1 MQAVDDNQASSNGAG
16 EIRVLIVEDCEDDA
30 YLLTLQLARSGLKVV
45 HERVDTAADMRKALL
60 ASDWDIVISDH
71 AMPGFNS
78 RAALTVL
85 QSTGRDIPFIVYSG
99 RIPDDLASAIIGDG
113 AIDCITKGDVG
124 RLIPAIEREL
134 TAGVDGA
141 PAKAASVRAAPV
153 SVLVPAPRARAT
165 VGDYDRLTGLHAR
178 DGFLRLAPGALA
190 GSIPGEQAVVCFIDF
205 SRFTRV
211 NETFGYAT
219 GDALLAQIGIRLNAY
234 ASNGFAARFG
244 GNEFVVFQS
253 GFADED
259 AIHRYVQGLSTELA
273 QPYTHRDL
281 ELHIASSMGVSV
293 FPEGGTTLPELVLN
307 AETALHQCKRLMGRD
322 AYLFYFPELNP
333 VRGEHMLLESALW
346 QALRRDELRLFFQPC
361 VSLVSGKVSNVEAL
375 VRWQHPELGLLGPER
390 FLTLAHECGLMGEL
404 DAWVLRE
411 ASRQSAIW
419 RTAGHSNF
427 SVAVNVSATEF
438 GHPRLLGRA
447 AMALRESGMAPDAL
461 EIEITESAL
470 VQDTATTIATLQ
482 ALRKMGVRI
491 AIDDFGTGYSSLAY
505 LKRFPVDILKIDKS
519 FVKNIAVDKGDAAIA
534 RTIIDLAQNFDLTVH
549 AEGVETGEQLEF
561 LAQRGCDRA
570 QGYLFARPVPA
581 ADIPAL
587 IQRLETQPQNAA
599 PAELILPV
607 TH

>member
-1 MQAVDDNQASSNGAG
+1 MQAVDDTQSSPNAAG

-45 HERVDTAADMRKALL
+45 HQRVDTAADMRKALL
-60 ASDWDIVISDH
+60 ASEWDIVISDH

-134 TAGVDGA
+134 TGDGA
-141 PAKAASVRAAPV
+141 SGRPASLVRVAPAP
-153 SVLVPAPRARAT
+153 VPAPRARAT
-165 VGDYDRLTGLHAR
+165 TGDYDRLTGLHAR

-190 GSIPGEQAVVCFIDF
+190 GSTPGEQAVVCFIDF

-211 NETFGYAT
+211 NETFGYST

-234 ASNGFAARFG
+234 ASKGFAARFG

-253 GFADED
+253 GFGDED
-259 AIHRYVQGLSTELA
+259 AIHRYVQGLSSELA

-346 QALRRDELRLFFQPC
+346 QALRRDELRLFYQPC

-411 ASRQSAIW
+411 ASRQSSIW
-419 RTAGHSNF
+419 RSAGHSNF

-549 AEGVETGEQLEF
+549 AEGVETGEQLDF

-570 QGYLFARPVPA
+570 QGYLFARPVPP

-587 IQRLETQPQNAA
+587 ITRLETQPEELLS
-599 PAELILPV
+599 AELLTAV
-607 TH
+607 NN